1 MEEKMHWLF
10 VRAGLMIYIFPWTKL
25 SLQFIL
31 IVVVKTGWDRIMIL
45 CGPDRYT
52 PRNGHFIQY
61 RSEKCPTWMQS
72 SSWEWESFWG
82 EPFYNLWALQSR
94 SHSHDW
100 SAVVVSGNSWRGQ
113 TLITINDNQL
123 WTPPGSGPAVTNRKP
138 DSGDYLEPTKK
149 YSGQGLNNCY
159 HLLISSL

>member
-1 MEEKMHWLF
+1 MEEKMQWLF
-10 VRAGLMIYIFPWTKL
+10 VRAGLMIDIFPWTKL
-25 SLQFIL
+25 SVSNSFWLL
-31 IVVVKTGWDRIMIL
+31 RWKRADTGSWYYVVPTDTHQGMVTSYNTDQ
-45 CGPDRYT
+45 
-52 PRNGHFIQY
+52 RNV
-61 RSEKCPTWMQS
+61 PQS

-138 DSGDYLEPTKK
+138 GSGDYLELAKK